1 MKYSVITLLFFLT
14 VGLTNSTT
22 AQKFGYVDT
31 AEIVQSMP
39 QVKEANANIE
49 TYRNQL
55 QKKGQ
60 EKLKALQA
68 KYADLEKKQS
78 RGDISRVALE
88 AEVEKLKQEETELR
102 KFDEESQEKIIA
114 KSQKL
119 LKPLTDQIQEAIDA
133 VAAEMGYDYIFDAS
147 TGFVLYADTAADCG
161 QLVRAKLG
169 L

>member
-1 MKYSVITLLFFLT
+1 MKHSVITLLFLALGMT
-14 VGLTNSTT
+14 SSMN
-22 AQKFGYVDT
+22 AQKFGFVDT

-49 TYRNQL
+49 TYRTQL

-68 KYADLEKKQS
+68 KYGDLETKQG
-78 RGDISRVALE
+78 RGEISRVELE
-88 AEVEKLKQEETELR
+88 AEVAKLKQEEAELM
-102 KFDEESQEKIIA
+102 KFDQESQEKIIA

-119 LKPLTDQIQEAIDA
+119 LQPLTDQIQAAITE
-133 VAAEMGYDYIFDAS
+133 VASEQGYAYIFDSS

-161 QLVRAKLG
+161 PLVRAKLG